1 MANFTTGTL
10 GLLTNIKS
18 KLSGGKGGSSV
29 IDKPEFV
36 ERRTNELKQ
45 PKVSETKKASSS
57 RPMNSIAPQKAP
69 SPQSKTSSVVSEPEF
84 SILSTGVKSET
95 PEQKMTMQV
104 PPSSPTAMAS
114 SEFDDLMSSMDDKAG
129 RADVVDDSTREKTPN
144 EKLEDAPWWWRPM
157 EAILSPATLLPS
169 HPFIDEETGEYKIPF
184 QDETVTSETD
194 EGRVRPEYMTR
205 YVPDA
210 DDSPLDALIGSVSHQ
225 LGWGS
230 NAWNA
235 AIDKFSGLRS
245 DNADENAEWGYDVNG
260 EVIPEDQ
267 YIEMGNDGELVE
279 VGTGG
284 DWNQWIALPNG
295 GKYTESDYEN
305 ATIGKVREAK
315 DGEEADSYYSDG
327 VPAVIETIKMGNGD
341 EVSYDDYLN
350 YTIEDE
356 YVTDGSGRFNLVF
369 TTPEGQ
375 KMTKAEFDSLEP
387 EQTNTGFLNFNKSN
401 PDQPW
406 NNPADFVP
414 WTTDAILSSLPYF
427 SLWTG
432 IPTAAS
438 RTVPGISGFDPNTY
452 DPETATYEDTYV
464 DNSQRLANT
473 VLPAS
478 ELLAEKIGG
487 ITPSGMFGK
496 LSTEARTAPGKLAK
510 TMAEEGF
517 EETLTAP
524 LEQISQ
530 SGLSNLGKNM
540 AWNEEEQRWEYE
552 DTPGNERAM
561 NVGTGI
567 FHNFMGG
574 AIVGGVVGGANMAAG
589 KIRAK
594 GSGQPKSSTKGYSQ
608 INYDDIFATLTQE
621 QLDRLDKL
629 VMDSNRKGEE

>member
-1 MANFTTGTL
+1 MANFTTGVL
-10 GLLTNIKS
+10 DMLTGIKS
-18 KLSGGKGGSSV
+18 RLSGGKGESSV
-29 IDKPEFV
+29 IKKPGFV
-36 ERRTNELKQ
+36 EKRANELKQ
-45 PKVSETKKASSS
+45 PKISEAKKTSSS

-69 SPQSKTSSVVSEPEF
+69 SPQGGTNSVVSEPEF
-84 SILSTGVKSET
+84 SALSTSVKSEA
-95 PEQKMTMQV
+95 PERKATMQV

-114 SEFDDLMSSMDDKAG
+114 SEFDDLVSSMDDKAG

-144 EKLEDAPWWWRPM
+144 EKLEDAPWWWGIM
-157 EAILSPATLLPS
+157 ETLVSPAVTTS
-169 HPFIDEETGEYKIPF
+169 FFVDRETGEYKIPF
-184 QDETVTSETD
+184 QEETMSDETED
-194 EGRVRPEYMTR
+194 GRVRPEYMTR

-210 DDSPLDALIGSVSHQ
+210 DANPIEALGGALSHQ

-235 AIDKFSGLRS
+235 VIDKFSGLRS

-260 EVIPEDQ
+260 EMIPEDQ
-267 YIEMGNDGELVE
+267 YIEMGNNGELVE

-284 DWNQWIALPNG
+284 DWNQWIAFPNG
-295 GKYTESDYEN
+295 SRYSLEDYEN
-305 ATIGKVREAK
+305 ASVGKVRPAEK
-315 DGEEADSYYSDG
+315 GEEANSSYSDG
-327 VPAVIETIKMGNGD
+327 VPAVIETVKLGNGD
-341 EVSYDDYLN
+341 EVAYDDYMN
-350 YTIEDE
+350 YTVEDE

-369 TTPEGQ
+369 KTPDGQ
-375 KMTKAEFDSLEP
+375 EMSKAEFDSLEP
-387 EQTNTGFLNFNKSN
+387 EQTNTGFLNFGKSN
-401 PDQPW
+401 PDVPW
-406 NNPADFVP
+406 ENPADFVP

-427 SLWTG
+427 SPWTG

-464 DNSQRLANT
+464 DNSQKLANII
-473 VLPAS
+473 LPTS
-478 ELLAEKIGG
+478 ELLTEKIGG

-496 LSTEARTAPGKLAK
+496 LSTEARTAPGRLAK

-530 SGLSNLGKNM
+530 SGLSNIGKNM
-540 AWNEEEQRWEYE
+540 VWNEEEQRWEYV

-561 NVGTGI
+561 NVGSGI
-567 FHNFMGG
+567 VDNFMGG
-574 AIVGGVVGGANMAAG
+574 AIVGGVIGGANMAAG
-589 KIRAK
+589 KIRTK

-608 INYDDIFATLTQE
+608 INYDDIFVTLTQE
-621 QLDRLDKL
+621 QLDKLDKL